1 MNILHNV
8 SLRNSNTLSLKARA
22 SALVDITDT
31 SELKAA
37 CDWARAS
44 SVALVPLGQG
54 SNVVLV
60 GDLDALVVRLGSRG
74 IEVLDDAADSVL
86 LKVAAGEDWH
96 SLVQWCLERGYFG
109 LENLAL
115 IPGTAGAAPIQNIGA
130 YGVELHS
137 CLERVHAV
145 EIDTG
150 KDLVLAASEC
160 GFGYRDSIFKGS
172 LRDKVIISGIE
183 LRLSRLPDIN
193 IRYPSLAALFDGR
206 RVQDVTPIEVFDAV
220 VSIRR
225 SRLPDPANLPNAG
238 SFFKNPLVTATRAAQ
253 LSEKFPGLPVFPQ
266 GEDGAKLA
274 AAWMIEHCGWK
285 GYRDG
290 NIGVHPDHALVMV
303 NYGDGSGEELLAL
316 AERVVGAVRDI
327 FGLEL
332 VIEPRIYGGAM

>member
-60 GDLDALVVRLGSRG
+60 GDLDALVVSPWKSWYRG
-74 IEVLDDAADSVL
+74 AGRCRPIVVL

-172 LRDKVIISGIE
+172 LRDKVIITGIE
-183 LRLSRLPDIN
+183 LRLSRLPDVN

-225 SRLPDPANLPNAG
+225 SPAFRTRPVLPNAG
-238 SFFKNPLVTATRAAQ
+238 SFFKNPLVTANPRGSSC
-253 LSEKFPGLPVFPQ
+253 LEKFPGLPELSPGRGWQ
-266 GEDGAKLA
+266 AKL
-274 AAWMIEHCGWK
+274 G
-285 GYRDG
+285 RRVD
-290 NIGVHPDHALVMV
+290 DRALRL
-303 NYGDGSGEELLAL
+303 E
-316 AERVVGAVRDI
+316 
-327 FGLEL
+327 GL
-332 VIEPRIYGGAM
+332 PGRRISACTRITPW